1 MTYRVEFDG
10 AALVQLNG
18 LPSAAFDALVE
29 RVVALVQEP
38 WDAELMAP
46 GDDPAYRQVIFG
58 EGEYLKSTIAFWSPS
73 KSSSLNRAPAR
84 CKRPE
89 NANCTSLLTRSR

>member
-1 MTYRVEFDG
+1 MTYRVEFEG

-38 WDAELMAP
+38 WDADLMAP
-46 GDDPAYRQVIFG
+46 GNDPAYRQAIFG
-58 EGEYLKSTIAFWSPS
+58 EGYGLLSFHVGDATELIRIFDIAWIG
-73 KSSSLNRAPAR
+73 
-84 CKRPE
+84 
-89 NANCTSLLTRSR
+89 